1 MKKTIKFKKIDPLA
15 ILPSKKNLD
24 DAGYDLTS
32 IETAVIPAKAQQ
44 VFKTGL
50 ELADCPKG
58 HVIQIWPR
66 SGLDAKFALHTGG
79 GVVDSIYRG
88 EVLVCL
94 KNMATT
100 EYEVKAGDK
109 IAQFLVIKLA
119 DVQIEEAEEV
129 SQSSRGKSGG
139 ITEFKTQQMELLDE
153 YPETN

>member
-1 MKKTIKFKKIDPLA
+1 MKTIKFKKIDAQA
-15 ILPSKKNLD
+15 ILPNKKNKD

-44 VFKTGL
+44 VFRTGL

-79 GVVDSIYRG
+79 GVVDAIYRG

-119 DVQIEEAEEV
+119 DVEIEEV
-129 SQSSRGKSGG
+129 SEATASARGKNGG
-139 ITEFKTQQMELLDE
+139 ITEFKSEIQFLDE
-153 YPETN
+153 QPE